1 MRPGFPS
8 PPVSVAQ
15 APGPHRIIRMH
26 ERGQSLSACIDRQV
40 ALYQWDS
47 VNIAAVAGELS

>member
-8 PPVSVAQ
+8 PPVSVTQ
-15 APGPHRIIRMH
+15 APGPHRILRMH
-26 ERGQSLSACIDRQV
+26 EPGQILSACIDRQ
-40 ALYQWDS
+40 ARLYQWDS